1 LGEIGKNITVFEY
14 GDDIFVVDCGIAFPE
29 DDMLGI
35 DLVIPDISY
44 LTKNREKVRGI
55 VLTHGHEDHIG
66 ALPYVLKDLNVPV
79 YGTKLT
85 LGLLEQKLEE
95 HGLLN
100 NVVLNVVKHSDV
112 IELGCFKV
120 EFIRS
125 THSIADST
133 ALAIFTPV
141 GTIFHTGDFKI
152 DYTPIEGE
160 PIDLAR
166 LAELGK
172 KGVLLLMCDS
182 TNVEREGYTMSRKPL
197 EKPLMRFS

>member
-1 LGEIGKNITVFEY
+1 
-14 GDDIFVVDCGIAFPE
+14 
-29 DDMLGI
+29 
-35 DLVIPDISY
+35 
-44 LTKNREKVRGI
+44 
-55 VLTHGHEDHIG
+55 
-66 ALPYVLKDLNVPV
+66 LPYVLKDLNVPV

-133 ALAIFTPV
+133 ALAIFTLWYN
-141 GTIFHTGDFKI
+141 FS
-152 DYTPIEGE
+152 Y
-160 PIDLAR
+160 R
-166 LAELGK
+166 
-172 KGVLLLMCDS
+172 
-182 TNVEREGYTMSRKPL
+182 
-197 EKPLMRFS
+197 RFQN

>member
-1 LGEIGKNITVFEY
+1 
-14 GDDIFVVDCGIAFPE
+14 
-29 DDMLGI
+29 
-35 DLVIPDISY
+35 
-44 LTKNREKVRGI
+44 
-55 VLTHGHEDHIG
+55 
-66 ALPYVLKDLNVPV
+66 
-79 YGTKLT
+79 

-152 DYTPIEGE
+152 DYTP
-160 PIDLAR
+160 
-166 LAELGK
+166 
-172 KGVLLLMCDS
+172 
-182 TNVEREGYTMSRKPL
+182 
-197 EKPLMRFS
+197 